1 MNDFLWFIDVFFG
14 LQISFFCNGWCF
26 NVVLCF
32 VAGFFIGW
40 ARRWGRASEFA
51 TLRTLCFLHWLYF
64 LVSFKTNR
72 ILFITFKPQ
81 YTAECYWE
89 FPILDGLGF
98 FIISE
103 KNEAKTPPCFIY
115 SKRDQCRGM
124 FCVSR
129 LASHLFAY
137 TWEKR
142 QTVRRLGLLSH
153 FDCYKIGVH
162 WLIFVNC
169 LSSCTWKLKSWS

>member
-1 MNDFLWFIDVFFG
+1 MFI
-14 LQISFFCNGWCF
+14 
-26 NVVLCF
+26 
-32 VAGFFIGW
+32 
-40 ARRWGRASEFA
+40 
-51 TLRTLCFLHWLYF
+51 
-64 LVSFKTNR
+64 K
-72 ILFITFKPQ
+72 FKPQ
-81 YTAECYWE
+81 CTAECFWE

-98 FIISE
+98 LLFPRKLEPKPLRVLSDV
-103 KNEAKTPPCFIY
+103 NTPQFVWIFFSLWLSFLVLLDDCERYFSQYSRCLLQTVSFFYQNYTKLRQILGLSHLLCN

-124 FCVSR
+124 FCVSL

-137 TWEKR
+137 TWEKS

-169 LSSCTWKLKSWS
+169 LSSYTWQLTSWS